1 MSRTGWMAGPVRPE
15 SGSIPEPFDPLRLG
29 VLTYPLR
36 WPRTTR
42 LLATEFHL
50 SRDQAWTVAWRAR
63 RHRGLRRGRAWVI
76 FKFIVVLIAGSPV
89 VAVFGALPA
98 WEAFLDSTG
107 RAADVQALRLWAIAF
122 GVTLATI
129 VLIAWIIYERLGM
142 DRLIDRSIRD
152 RWRDRVCLWCSQDM
166 DDAEPHGDRWAVCP
180 ECGMRSPVA
189 VRTP

>member
-1 MSRTGWMAGPVRPE
+1 MAGPVRPE
-15 SGSIPEPFDPLRLG
+15 SGSIPEPFDPLRFG
-29 VLTYPLR
+29 ALTYSLR
-36 WPRTTR
+36 WPRTAR
-42 LLATEFHL
+42 LLSTEFRL

-76 FKFIVVLIAGSPV
+76 LKSLGMLVAASPII
-89 VAVFGALPA
+89 AVFGALPA

-107 RAADVQALRLWAIAF
+107 RDADVHVLRFWAI
-122 GVTLATI
+122 GLGCTLAAGVAI
-129 VLIAWIIYERLGM
+129 GWVAYERLGM